1 MAKLKTG
8 RHTSALK
15 EFRKSKKRAERNK
28 SVKSKIKNLVKK
40 VEGAVERKDAGLASI
55 LLKTAF
61 SQWDKAVKSNLI
73 HKNASANQKA
83 RLSKLVLSIS
93 TSAQS

>member
-15 EFRKSKKRAERNK
+15 ELRKSTRRKEQNRT
-28 SVKSKIKNLVKK
+28 VKSKIRTLVKN
-40 VEGAVERKDAGLASI
+40 VESAVEKKDADLASK

-61 SQWDKAVKSNLI
+61 SEWDKAARRHVI
-73 HKNASANQKA
+73 HANAASNQKA
-83 RLSKLVLSIS
+83 RLSKLVHSI
-93 TSAQS
+93 SAQSK

>member
-15 EFRKSKKRAERNK
+15 ELRKSKKRAERNK
-28 SVKSKIKNLVKK
+28 SLKSKIKHLVKK
-40 VEGAVERKDAGLASI
+40 VEGAVAKKDFQLASSV
-55 LLKTAF
+55 LKTAF
-61 SQWDKAVKSNLI
+61 SEWDKAVRNNLI

-83 RLSKLVLSIS
+83 RLSKLVHSCVVH
-93 TSAQS
+93 Q